1 MTKKFDVEWV
11 DNIPFLSEE
20 EYIIIERDIEYI
32 SEKLEKASDLIFRT
46 ICLTDSYDSPIVMVD
61 GKDGVDDTIFL
72 TYYEN
77 TEWVT
82 IQNDE
87 E

>member
-32 SEKLEKASDLIFRT
+32 SEKLEKASDLIFHT
-46 ICLTDSYDSPIVMVD
+46 ICLTDSYDGPIVMVD

-82 IQNDE
+82 IQNE
-87 E
+87 EE